1 MNLFALQNTS
11 AISVFQELSIRYLRS
26 VKGWSWRYKLAQMFI
41 IEMWMVS
48 EHRECKGD
56 VFILCIVQK
65 RWF

>member
-11 AISVFQELSIRYLRS
+11 AISVFQELSIRHLRS

-48 EHRECKGD
+48 EHRECKVN

-65 RWF
+65 H